1 MAELP
6 PSCALWLVITAG
18 TTTPAAWSDGQSR
31 PAEDHLQRGGRL
43 PHGGGCRC
51 VVAPAGSP
59 DRGRN
64 ARLGHRHMPM
74 RPSTAATKVAAW
86 QAANAGTTGLRWV
99 AVRRFFAKEALPVAT
114 APLRASTV
122 PVMPPA
128 TPAVPTSG
136 RHSVRRPA
144 DAVRAALGVGGTG
157 LLLSG
162 RRAKGQPATQGAC
175 STPTQL
181 RPPTAWRRTVGTA
194 TPSHCP
200 PSGVLELPTS
210 GARFVMLEVAGAQAE
225 KNRLSPSG

>member
-1 MAELP
+1 
-6 PSCALWLVITAG
+6 VITAG
-18 TTTPAAWSDGQSR
+18 TTTPAAWSDGQSG
-31 PAEDHLQRGGRL
+31 PADDHLQRGGRL
-43 PHGGGCRC
+43 PHGDGCRC

-59 DRGRN
+59 DRGAERE
-64 ARLGHRHMPM
+64 ARTPPHADETEHRH
-74 RPSTAATKVAAW
+74 TTKVAAW

-99 AVRRFFAKEALPVAT
+99 TVRRFFAKEALPVAT

-122 PVMPPA
+122 PVMPPT
-128 TPAVPTSG
+128 TPPVPTSG

-144 DAVRAALGVGGTG
+144 EAVRAALGVGGTG

-175 STPTQL
+175 STPTQP
-181 RPPTAWRRTVGTA
+181 RPPTAWRRTLGTA

-200 PSGVLELPTS
+200 PSGVLELPTP
-210 GARFVMLEVAGAQAE
+210 GARFVLLEVAGAQAE

>member
-31 PAEDHLQRGGRL
+31 PAEDHLQTEGVYRMEAAAGASSL
-43 PHGGGCRC
+43 PLEVRTG
-51 VVAPAGSP
+51 
-59 DRGRN
+59 GRN

-74 RPSTAATKVAAW
+74 RPSTAATRVAAW

-122 PVMPPA
+122 PVMPRRLPLCPLRVG
-128 TPAVPTSG
+128 TQCDVPPTLYG
-136 RHSVRRPA
+136 RHSASAGLVSSYLGEGPRDNRRLK
-144 DAVRAALGVGGTG
+144 ALA
-157 LLLSG
+157 LLQRSSAPL
-162 RRAKGQPATQGAC
+162 
-175 STPTQL
+175 
-181 RPPTAWRRTVGTA
+181 TAWRRTVGTA

-200 PSGVLELPTS
+200 PAGVLELPTS